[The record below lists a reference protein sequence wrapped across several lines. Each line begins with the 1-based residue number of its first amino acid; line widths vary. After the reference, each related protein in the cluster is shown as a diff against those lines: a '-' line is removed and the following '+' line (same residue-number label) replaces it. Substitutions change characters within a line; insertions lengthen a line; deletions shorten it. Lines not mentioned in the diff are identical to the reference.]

1 MQLMIKRFLSVLLLA
16 SALQTSWAFSPGGP
30 IGNGGDSWQQPVIGY
45 GLPGD
50 LNAPKNIGEEYRRNT
65 PLMYYTFDANFLE
78 FFGPQGATSV
88 DNAYAILN
96 SLTNVDAYSKQ
107 LSEFSLET
115 RNINYQAQALGL
127 MDIKSQT
134 LGLMMEQ
141 LGLADPIRYAWT
153 LHDRLHVGNV
163 ACPAGM
169 EYLVVQRNFDY
180 VSSPLNQLQYSP
192 YVNDTL
198 YSYQILEACS
208 GPNPLAL
215 AVPFSV
221 DPLADTYSPV
231 STLISG
237 NIFWGDYYTGLT
249 RDDVAGLRYLLS
261 TNNINWE
268 TPAADALV
276 ITTNTSFEVPFPLTL
291 TATNGGSGF
300 LINGVSYGTASYYD
314 LLTFSKTNNL
324 ATLLAAYPG
333 LQATLVSNFLTTV
346 YVTNTIS
353 YFTNYYG
360 EAIGTPPHLI
370 TKKVRSQ
377 AVVEYFYYTFD
388 NIITNIYTATTTSK
402 LQTITVAPLVGA
414 PIGSPLATNVS
425 NKTVKSQ
432 VPSGEFYILPA
443 DSPCGLDIISTLVT
457 FTNYTTNIITTS
469 SSTNS
474 SAGTTNSGQSYTQL
488 LITPSISH
496 VYKIHPVTCSTSN
509 AVTGLYR
516 GIGNIKFARADYD
529 SLIGQ
534 FWQPVTNDY
543 SMVLVAGSKS
553 TPQHFRRVVTQPDFL
568 FTAQD
573 LDTSPSDNIIGSS
586 LGARSL
592 SFDQANILPGLAGP
606 GTIETPQV
614 ITYNK
619 AGQTYFN
626 SSEDVMDGTPYF
638 TQTPGGDIS
647 DLYYITYFVW
657 ASFDGTTNAPVVY
670 PNGTSIDDLQNQIL
684 IRVSPASPL
693 PSGLVDFDYYVQN
706 AIQFTAT
713 GGAFSQP
720 FTWSGS
726 DLPNGMSVEP
736 DGKLV
741 GTPTQAGTFDFG
753 LKLTDSLG
761 RTVQWTY
768 TITIT
773 TTPQ

>member
-1 MQLMIKRFLSVLLLA
+1 MQKLIKSFLWMLLLV
-16 SALQTSWAFSPGGP
+16 SSLQTSWAYSLGGP

-45 GLPGD
+45 GLGGD
-50 LNAPKNIGEEYRRNT
+50 LNAPKNLGEEYRRNT
-65 PLMYYTFDANFLE
+65 PLMYYAFDATFIDDGA
-78 FFGPQGATSV
+78 FGPRGATSV
-88 DNAYAILN
+88 DAAYAILN
-96 SLTNVDAYSKQ
+96 SLTNVDSYSKQ

-153 LHDRLHVGNV
+153 LHDRDGGP
-163 ACPAGM
+163 CPVGM
-169 EYLVVQRNFDY
+169 EYLVVQRNYDY
-180 VSSPLNQLQYSP
+180 VSSPSTQLQYSP

-231 STLISG
+231 STLVSG

-268 TPAADALV
+268 TPAADALLLV
-276 ITTNTSFEVPFPLTL
+276 TNTSFPEPFPVTI
-291 TATNGGSGF
+291 TATNGGGF
-300 LINGVSYGTASYYD
+300 LINGVSYGTASYFD
-314 LLTFSKTNNL
+314 LVTFSKTNNL

-333 LQATLVSNFLTTV
+333 LQATLVSNDLTTV

-360 EAIGTPPHLI
+360 ETIGTPPHLI

-377 AVVEYFYYTFD
+377 AVIEYFYYTFD
-388 NIITNIYTATTTSK
+388 NIITNIYSATTISK
-402 LQTITVAPLVGA
+402 LQTLKVGPLIGA

-425 NKTVKSQ
+425 TTTVKSKI
-432 VPSGEFYILPA
+432 PSGEFYILPTN
-443 DSPCGLDIISTLVT
+443 SPCGLDIIATLVT
-457 FTNYTTNIITTS
+457 FTNYTTNVITTTTATNTA
-469 SSTNS
+469 STT
-474 SAGTTNSGQSYTQL
+474 TTNSGQSYTQL

-496 VYKIHPVTCSTSN
+496 VYKINPVTCSTSN
-509 AVTGLYR
+509 AITGLYR
-516 GIGNIKFARADYD
+516 GIGNIKFVRADYD

-534 FWQPVTNDY
+534 YWQPVTNDY
-543 SMVLVAGSKS
+543 AMTMVTNSKS
-553 TPQHFRRVVTQPDFL
+553 VLQHFRRIVTQPDFL
-568 FTAQD
+568 FAAQD
-573 LDTSPSDNIIGSS
+573 MATSPSDIVIGSA

-592 SFDQANILPGLAGP
+592 SFDEANVLPGLAGP
-606 GTIETPQV
+606 GTINTPQV

-619 AGQTYFN
+619 VGPTYFN
-626 SSEDVMDGTPYF
+626 SPGDVMDGTPYF
-638 TQTPGGDIS
+638 NQTPGGDIS
-647 DLYYITYFVW
+647 DLFYITYFVW
-657 ASFDGTTNAPVVY
+657 ASFDGSTNTPVVY

-684 IRVSPASPL
+684 IQVSPASPL
-693 PSGLVDFDYYVQN
+693 PNGSVDVDYYDQN
-706 AIQFTAT
+706 SIQFTAT
-713 GGAFSQP
+713 GGAFTQP
-720 FTWSGS
+720 YTWSASG
-726 DLPNGMSVEP
+726 LPDGLSVQS

-741 GTPTQAGTFDFG
+741 GVPTQSGTFDFG
-753 LKLTDSLG
+753 LKLTDVLG
-761 RTVQWTY
+761 RSVQWVY
-768 TITIT
+768 TITII
-773 TTPQ
+773 P